1 MNVST
6 PFVLARGCKSKI
18 FKDKFSS
25 VLDLSVKRMSTSLV
39 HMHRHIWD
47 LLSRLD
53 LNQSSP
59 SFRTSK
65 CWIYNPV
72 LRNPWIIELKKDAS
86 ILNNWKASAAKNP
99 SLRPWKVELFSPAVG
114 GTVCMVDRSRKLVR
128 ALVPDC
134 RAIMWCEKYAP
145 VIS

>member
-1 MNVST
+1 MHVST
-6 PFVLARGCKSKI
+6 PFVLARGCESKI

-25 VLDLSVKRMSTSLV
+25 AWFVKGMSTSLV
-39 HMHRHIWD
+39 HIHCHVWD
-47 LLSRLD
+47 LSRLD

-72 LRNPWIIELKKDAS
+72 LRNPWIIELKKTPAS
-86 ILNNWKASAAKNP
+86 WIIERPVLHKIC
-99 SLRPWKVELFSPAVG
+99 LLQPWKVELFSPAVG
-114 GTVCMVDRSRKLVR
+114 GTVCRGDRSRKLVR

-134 RAIMWCEKYAP
+134 GVIMRCGKYVP
-145 VIS
+145 VMS